1 MLYKTLKTTPIK
13 LEGHAVLQWECG
25 NGVVIMPQNECKLY
39 AHWQTDKGKL
49 RATYTITAPTR
60 VEGLVLLTNALDT
73 DVLFQ
78 IIHLD

>member
-1 MLYKTLKTTPIK
+1 MLYKTLKTTPIQ
-13 LEGHAVLQWECG
+13 LGGHAVLQWECG
-25 NGVVIMPQNECKLY
+25 NGVVIMPQNACKLY

>member
-1 MLYKTLKTTPIK
+1 MLYNALKTTPIR
-13 LEGHAVLQWECG
+13 LDGHASLQWECG